1 MIRYFLA
8 GALVLPIQA
17 HAYTY
22 QTQSPF
28 YSPKYTNGDAFYL
41 PKQSES
47 APPPVSAKNSEQQRM
62 HECAMKGLTFQM
74 AAVWRDSGRSP
85 QYAFDYIQKAHYGMD
100 DAFIKRAVNLV
111 YFDDR
116 FAGIPPAAL
125 EGSITQACIFPPR
138 QWNPVQ

>member
-8 GALVLPIQA
+8 FAFVMPVTVQA
-17 HAYTY
+17 QNYFS
-22 QTQSPF
+22 QTPF
-28 YSPKYTNGDAFYL
+28 SVPRRG
-41 PKQSES
+41 ES
-47 APPPVSAKNSEQQRM
+47 APPPVGAQHPERHGM

-85 QYAFDYIQKAHYGMD
+85 QYALDYIQKAHYGMD

-116 FAGIPPAAL
+116 FAGITGNVLSQAITRSCISPP
-125 EGSITQACIFPPR
+125 P
-138 QWNPVQ
+138 QWVPVE